1 MFWCFISFGLNR
13 FCFRIKQV
21 MRVSQVSPGLF
32 LSDLDSALSLGVLTS
47 RNVSLVVNA
56 SGLEEVSY
64 PDLEGLQV
72 LHVPVQDQPHAPLS
86 RYFDPVAER
95 IHQNRSGS
103 TLVHCTAG
111 RSRSPALI
119 LAYLMR
125 FEGLNLRQAH
135 ELVLEQRPFI
145 RPNTGF
151 WRQLMDYERS
161 LFGCSSVRMSR
172 TSAGVL
178 PEALHEPDA
187 DAAAYC
193 VNI

>member
-1 MFWCFISFGLNR
+1 VTS
-13 FCFRIKQV
+13 
-21 MRVSQVSPGLF
+21 SQHETIQEFDSGLF
-32 LSDLDSALSLGVLTS
+32 LSDLDSALKLSVLSS

-56 SGLEEVSY
+56 SGLEDSVSY
-64 PDLEGLQV
+64 PELEGLQV

-86 RYFDPVAER
+86 QYFDLVAEG
-95 IHQNRSGS
+95 IHQNRTGS

-111 RSRSPALI
+111 RSRSPALV

-125 FEGLNLRQAH
+125 FEGLNLRRAH

-145 RPNTGF
+145 RPNAGF

-172 TSAGVL
+172 TSGGVL
-178 PEALHEPDA
+178 PEALQESD
-187 DAAAYC
+187 DAAAAYSDFYTLISH
-193 VNI
+193 N

>member
-1 MFWCFISFGLNR
+1 MVSRVSPDVSGL
-13 FCFRIKQV
+13 C
-21 MRVSQVSPGLF
+21 RVSQVSPGLF
-32 LSDLDSALSLGVLTS
+32 LSDLDSAVSLGVLTS

-56 SGLEEVSY
+56 SGLEEASY
-64 PDLEGLQV
+64 PDLKGLQV

-86 RYFDPVAER
+86 RYFDLVAER

-119 LAYLMR
+119 LAYLMSL
-125 FEGLNLRQAH
+125 FL
-135 ELVLEQRPFI
+135 RPFI
-145 RPNTGF
+145 RPNAGF
-151 WRQLMDYERS
+151 WRQLMEYERS

-172 TSAGVL
+172 TSGGVL
-178 PEALHEPDA
+178 PEALHESDSNT
-187 DAAAYC
+187 AAYC